1 MELCWCLQPH
11 GDAGLR
17 RGYFGESDIAVVIFA
32 IIIVVMVLLIITFMI
47 MIRVFVVCVSFF
59 SVRDGDLGV

>member
-1 MELCWCLQPH
+1 MQPH

-32 IIIVVMVLLIITFMI
+32 IIIVVMVLLFITFMI
-47 MIRVFVVCVSFF
+47 MIRVFVVCVSCAK
-59 SVRDGDLGV
+59 L